1 MVSLTINALPHFVQI
16 NIFLK
21 ESKFVLG
28 RGNVDLLFKIK
39 CLVGSLYVLP
49 YSYVQ
54 HTFPHNNNRNGIDE
68 RTLRTVDCLYRAS
81 LSLPFYHINDVF
93 LTGLAA
99 RACGLRIH
107 RDARLFGMQTD
118 PATYMSFLQYSALC
132 RLQTLQN

>member
-1 MVSLTINALPHFVQI
+1 MYKLTF
-16 NIFLK
+16 FLK

-54 HTFPHNNNRNGIDE
+54 HIFTHNNNENGINE

-107 RDARLFGMQTD
+107 RDARLFECRLTL
-118 PATYMSFLQYSALC
+118 PLTCCRFFSALLC
-132 RLQTLQN
+132 VVRHTSVKDYGHCKINL